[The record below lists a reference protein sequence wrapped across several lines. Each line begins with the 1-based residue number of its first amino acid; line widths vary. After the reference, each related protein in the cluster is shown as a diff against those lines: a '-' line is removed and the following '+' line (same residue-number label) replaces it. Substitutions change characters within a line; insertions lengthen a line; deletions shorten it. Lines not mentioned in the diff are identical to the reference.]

1 MTGGGARDNRQ
12 DMHRISR
19 KLVKIGIIL
28 VAIGVTMALLCGL
41 SGGVLWAVGGRDHVS
56 DSGVRYMLV
65 VGLSYTSFYAC
76 LVASL
81 VTLAGGVGAGALGLT
96 LKGVVLGTA
105 YFHRP

>member
-1 MTGGGARDNRQ
+1 
-12 DMHRISR
+12 MHRISR

-41 SGGVLWAVGGRDHVS
+41 SGGVLWAVGGRDHVR

-65 VGLSYTSFYAC
+65 VAYISFYAC

>member
-1 MTGGGARDNRQ
+1 MSQQCYTRDDRQ

-19 KLVKIGIIL
+19 KLVKICIIL

-65 VGLSYTSFYAC
+65 VAYISFYAC

>member
-1 MTGGGARDNRQ
+1 
-12 DMHRISR
+12 MHRISR

-65 VGLSYTSFYAC
+65 VGLAYISFYAC

>member
-1 MTGGGARDNRQ
+1 MTGGARDNRQ

-65 VGLSYTSFYAC
+65 VGLAYTSFYAC

-96 LKGVVLGTA
+96 LNGVVLGTA

>member
-1 MTGGGARDNRQ
+1 
-12 DMHRISR
+12 MHRISR

-65 VGLSYTSFYAC
+65 VAYTSFYAC